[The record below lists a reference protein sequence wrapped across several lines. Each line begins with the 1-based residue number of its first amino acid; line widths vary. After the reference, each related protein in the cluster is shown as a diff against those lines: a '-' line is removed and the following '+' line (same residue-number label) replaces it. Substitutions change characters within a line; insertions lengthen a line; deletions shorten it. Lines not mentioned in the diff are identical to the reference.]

1 MVRKRVLLNIIRNRI
16 KLDVLNW
23 LILSLKYGTLEFF
36 FKSDSY
42 ASSKV
47 SSLSIWKGLTT
58 IHSFV
63 LSRTLEA

>member
-1 MVRKRVLLNIIRNRI
+1 MREKFFLNIVRKRI

-23 LILSLKYGTLEFF
+23 LILSLKYGTSGFF

-47 SSLSIWKGLTT
+47 SSLSIRKALTT
-58 IHSFV
+58 IHAFV
-63 LSRTLEA
+63 LSRRLEA